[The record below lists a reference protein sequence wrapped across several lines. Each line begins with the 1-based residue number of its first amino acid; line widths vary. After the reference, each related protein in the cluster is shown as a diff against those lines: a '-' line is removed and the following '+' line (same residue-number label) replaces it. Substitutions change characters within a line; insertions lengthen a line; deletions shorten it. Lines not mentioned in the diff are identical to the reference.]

1 LSAIGGSNIGM
12 ATNEILHLF
21 WGKDKV
27 LADYVGIRDEAQKEL
42 KAASTW
48 GGQRHKCTKAGR
60 QTKQVTEQP
69 ILAQIKMAR
78 NLVKCNNKETR
89 IRTTAF
95 H

>member
-1 LSAIGGSNIGM
+1 
-12 ATNEILHLF
+12 
-21 WGKDKV
+21 
-27 LADYVGIRDEAQKEL
+27 LADLTRLGGIWGMKKKEVI

-78 NLVKCNNKETR
+78 KLV
-89 IRTTAF
+89 
-95 H
+95 